1 MTLVLWGHY
10 YLAPWIIIKGII
22 GATHTLDN
30 CTGLSYH
37 RVLPWKFKSFSN
49 YHKNNHVTIVFV
61 YKTVALK
68 GYLEARGVNNCC
80 EYQGVLPM
88 SSFQRSKLL
97 SIRWFLKHESGGE
110 IKESYDCLPVTKHFF
125 LIWYLTLFFK
135 LSGHRYFSLS
145 CLSDNYNHR
154 GRAVQGKDINEQDR
168 CNSS

>member
-80 EYQGVLPM
+80 EYQGVLPT

-97 SIRWFLKHESGGE
+97 SIRWFLKHESKGE

-125 LIWYLTLFFK
+125 SYMIFNTV
-135 LSGHRYFSLS
+135 LS
-145 CLSDNYNHR
+145 CLDTGTLVCLACQITVIIEAELYK
-154 GRAVQGKDINEQDR
+154 VKT
-168 CNSS
+168 